1 MYQTKGKTIKE
12 KRGESMEL
20 FVLKLVGIICA
31 TILSLVIIIVRKDD
45 IGISSIILTI
55 IFEILALSL
64 VFIDLEQIISLIN
77 TLKNNI
83 L

>member
-1 MYQTKGKTIKE
+1 
-12 KRGESMEL
+12 MEL
-20 FVLKLVGIICA
+20 FVLKLVSIICA

>member
-1 MYQTKGKTIKE
+1 
-12 KRGESMEL
+12 MEL

-45 IGISSIILTI
+45 IGISSIVLTI
-55 IFEILALSL
+55 IFELLALSI
-64 VFIDLEQIISLIN
+64 VYIDLEQVISLIN
-77 TLKNNI
+77 TIKNNI

>member
-1 MYQTKGKTIKE
+1 
-12 KRGESMEL
+12 MEL

-31 TILSLVIIIVRKDD
+31 TILSLAIIIVRKDD

-77 TLKNNI
+77 IIKNNI

>member
-1 MYQTKGKTIKE
+1 
-12 KRGESMEL
+12 MEL
-20 FVLKLVGIICA
+20 FVLKLAGIICA
-31 TILSLVIIIVRKDD
+31 TILSLLIIIVRKDD

>member
-1 MYQTKGKTIKE
+1 
-12 KRGESMEL
+12 MEL

>member
-1 MYQTKGKTIKE
+1 
-12 KRGESMEL
+12 MEL
-20 FVLKLVGIICA
+20 FVLKLVGIICT

>member
-12 KRGESMEL
+12 KRGESME
-20 FVLKLVGIICA
+20 FVLKLVGIICT

>member
-1 MYQTKGKTIKE
+1 MG
-12 KRGESMEL
+12 L
-20 FVLKLVGIICA
+20 FVLKLVGIICT

-55 IFEILALSL
+55 IFELLALSL
-64 VFIDLEQIISLIN
+64 VYIDIEQVISLIN
-77 TLKNNI
+77 TIKNNI